1 MARRFATSIDLTGF
15 SLLGALLNP
24 VSSDPA
30 GLGTQDAGRV
40 WFNTTTNKLMVWNG
54 TAAIDFLA
62 RANHTGTQLASTI
75 SDLAATVKAYR
86 LDEFAV
92 PTVDVSL
99 GGKKITN
106 QADPT
111 GPQDSATK
119 NYVDTQLS
127 GLSSGLVIKGSV
139 RVATSTNVS
148 TSAPG
153 ASIDGITMVAG
164 DTILLMGQTTASQNG
179 PWVWNGAAAALT
191 RPSNWANGATA
202 TPGAFW
208 DVREGTN
215 ADLFALFTTDT
226 AVTIGTTSATFI
238 IRGNTGSSYTA
249 GNGITLP
256 GNAITVNPASGGGI
270 AVAAGG
276 VTGPSRASR
285 VAPSRRP
292 PAASSRS
299 PGRTSPSTTPSTTA
313 VSRSSSARAPA
324 PRPATPPGSSSS
336 ATRCA
341 PTRTTSSSRSRS
353 RPPRTPGS
361 CGSSADVAPVR
372 AVNPAA
378 RRAYSR
384 AGGSDQGLRR
394 RGRRSVAAARCR
406 PHSDRSAEP
415 VR

>member
-106 QADPT
+106 QAAPT

-276 VTGPSRASR
+276 VSVDGTVAR
-285 VAPSRRP
+285 VAGGTVPTATGGIFSISGANVTVNHALNDRGVQVVVRAGTSP
-292 PAASSRS
+292 ASGYTTGQLVECDSVCSDANNVVVTLPVAPAAN
-299 PGRTSPSTTPSTTA
+299 A
-313 VSRSSSARAPA
+313 WE
-324 PRPATPPGSSSS
+324 
-336 ATRCA
+336 
-341 PTRTTSSSRSRS
+341 
-353 RPPRTPGS
+353 
-361 CGSSADVAPVR
+361 
-372 AVNPAA
+372 
-378 RRAYSR
+378 
-384 AGGSDQGLRR
+384 LRVI
-394 RGRRSVAAARCR
+394 G
-406 PHSDRSAEP
+406 
-415 VR
+415 